1 MILLP
6 CEWNNENLSSASNAH
21 SEYSRIKWDFFVVFR
36 DIKQVLYDES
46 LERKVSICF
55 IGLLINFL
63 TVWAIITQYHSNV
76 RGISSIAMHLSMI
89 AATAQFLRENNSK
102 ERQETQNYLLKIA
115 VVLIVYF
122 EYFHMIKLCMIKW
135 IQICAK
141 NRCSQEI

>member
-1 MILLP
+1 MHSANVFVFFSQGAGSNNMALMDKIVLVFWFCFLFR
-6 CEWNNENLSSASNAH
+6 EKNNENLSSASNAH

-89 AATAQFLRENNSK
+89 AATAQFLRENISK
-102 ERQETQNYLLKIA
+102 ERLKI
-115 VVLIVYF
+115 I
-122 EYFHMIKLCMIKW
+122 
-135 IQICAK
+135 
-141 NRCSQEI
+141 N